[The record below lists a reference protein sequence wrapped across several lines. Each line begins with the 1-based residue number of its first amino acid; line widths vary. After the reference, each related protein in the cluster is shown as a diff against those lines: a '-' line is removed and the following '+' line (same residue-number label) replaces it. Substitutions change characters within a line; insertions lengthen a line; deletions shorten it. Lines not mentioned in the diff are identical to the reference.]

1 MKINLGLI
9 IFALGIFFSTVVY
22 NYFPSNILSGLI
34 GFSLCGF
41 IMEGLGELIEIQVRR
56 ERKKDLALRERAKA
70 DIETLEKQLNEQKQD
85 N

>member
-1 MKINLGLI
+1 
-9 IFALGIFFSTVVY
+9 
-22 NYFPSNILSGLI
+22 
-34 GFSLCGF
+34 
-41 IMEGLGELIEIQVRR
+41 MEGLGELIEIQVRR